1 MNSMFQ
7 NLDNFK
13 TVQEVVNHLQALFIK
28 NKGDVQVQ
36 EVTNIQNFLT
46 SFVDTEVALSCNFD
60 LSNEVSCKF
69 ISQMLD
75 EMIYGTD
82 FENSIDSE
90 LVPMVN
96 KYEYFGGVNVRILV
110 RKFNDSI
117 FELEDHIEFD
127 CDLYAKIK
135 NGEDEKLIILV
146 LQHLQEDTAGYE
158 MYLEVSEIS
167 KDNKDE

>member
-7 NLDNFK
+7 NLNNFK

-36 EVTNIQNFLT
+36 EVTNVENFLT

-69 ISQMLD
+69 ITQMLD
-75 EMIYGTD
+75 DMIYGTD
-82 FENSIDSE
+82 FVNSIDSE

-96 KYEYFGGVNVRILV
+96 KYIYFGGVNVRILV

-117 FELEDHIEFD
+117 FALEDHLRFD

-135 NGEDEKLIILV
+135 NGEDEKLIIFV
-146 LQHLQEDTAGYE
+146 LQHLQEENGYE
-158 MYLEVSEIS
+158 IYLQISE
-167 KDNKDE
+167 NVVTV